1 MSALDDF
8 KKLMKQANEGNFEIE
23 PEPIVEEISAIE
35 QLKALLIEAA
45 PKYVPKEVIEESVE
59 AEIKQLPEKDIV
71 QMTADLLSKSNSS
84 NNIPAAPQD
93 IEAQRWND
101 PLRNTNFVTQEQ
113 MNDHYKLLIQRI
125 QTQLSTV
132 GGGGEVNFRKLDDVN
147 RSTLIPNND
156 NFVLEYDAATKKVQF
171 TEDLGPIKTLKI
183 NTAGPDITRVPGTL
197 SWNAAEDCLNIDHA
211 DGTTLQTGLETHV
224 LIHNDSGVPLLD
236 GEVVTFGGVD
246 EDAPTLGVPLGT
258 LMTAD
263 DNQPPI
269 FMIGVVTSNI
279 ADGSTGRAT
288 TIGNVREVN
297 TTGSNVSETWEI
309 GDILWVHPTLA
320 GKMTKFKPTAPDLV
334 ISVAVVTYKHV
345 TDGILLVRPK
355 FSPRL
360 SYGTF
365 LNTGDHS
372 APTINSPNNIPIDTI
387 VKTRG
392 WNLTGIAD
400 SRITCEISGLYDVS
414 ASYEVVASN
423 SSTKNVYFWIRKNGV
438 DEPYSTRR
446 QTIAGNA
453 VFEMVTA
460 FWSVSLTAGDYIQ
473 PMWATDNTNTILAG
487 ADANAFAPAGPSVTI
502 SITESAL

>member
-45 PKYVPKEVIEESVE
+45 PKYIPKEVIEESVE
-59 AEIKQLPEKDIV
+59 AEIKQLSEKDIV
-71 QMTADLLSKSNSS
+71 QMTADLLNKSNSS

-101 PLRNTNFVTQEQ
+101 PLRNTDFVTQKQ
-113 MNDHYKLLIQRI
+113 MTDHYTLFLSRI
-125 QTQLSTV
+125 QQQMSTV
-132 GGGGEVNFRKLDDVN
+132 GGSGEVNFRYLDDVN

-211 DGTTLQTGLETHV
+211 DGTTLQTGLEQHV
-224 LIHNDSGVPLLD
+224 RIHNDTGTPLLD
-236 GEVVTFGGVD
+236 GEVVRFGSVD
-246 EDAPTLGVPLGT
+246 PDNPESGVPLAT
-258 LMTAD
+258 LMTSD
-263 DNQPPI
+263 QDQDEI
-269 FMIGVVTSNI
+269 FMISVVTGNI
-279 ADGSTGRAT
+279 PNDTTGRGT
-288 TIGNVREVN
+288 TFGNVRDVN
-297 TTGSNVSETWEI
+297 TTGSNVSQTWNL

-320 GKMTKFKPTAPDLV
+320 GKMTNVKPTAPNLA
-334 ISVAVVTYKHV
+334 ISVAVVAYKHV

-360 SYGTF
+360 SYGVF

-372 APTINSPNNIPIDTI
+372 APTINSPNNIPIDAV
-387 VKTRG
+387 VKSRG
-392 WNLTGIAD
+392 WNLTGIQD
-400 SRITCEISGLYDVS
+400 SRITCEISGLYDIS
-414 ASYEVVASN
+414 ASYEVSASN
-423 SSTKNVYFWIRKNGV
+423 SAVKNVYFWIRKNGV

-453 VFEMVTA
+453 VFEMITA
-460 FWSVSLTAGDYIQ
+460 FWSVSLNAGDYIQ
-473 PMWATDNTNTILAG
+473 PMWATDNIDAILAG
-487 ADANAFAPAGPSVTI
+487 SGATAFAPSGPSVTI
-502 SITESAL
+502 NITESAL